1 MKQVKFKGGLKRQ
14 HNEGTL
20 GDDNVPFK
28 IHKRKKPKRNKP
40 KTIWEKFKEWCFTW
54 NNERGQKK

>member
-20 GDDNVPFK
+20 GGDSVPFK
-28 IHKRKKPKRNKP
+28 IYNPKKPKRKKPK
-40 KTIWEKFKEWCFTW
+40 TSWEKFKDWF
-54 NNERGQKK
+54 NGLFKK